1 MNLKLILLTG
11 FIAFGLAMIANAGSI
26 TDSDNDL
33 IPDVFDNCLVE
44 ANGPGDKTNQDDADQ
59 DGYGNI
65 CDGDLTNDGLVA
77 GTDFN
82 DFVGL
87 FGGTDLVADFT
98 GDGLV
103 AGTDFNKFVGM
114 FGGIVGPSGL
124 SCAGTI
130 PCPL

>member
-11 FIAFGLAMIANAGSI
+11 LISCGLAMTANAGSI
-26 TDSDNDL
+26 DDMDGDR
-33 IPDVFDNCLVE
+33 IPDVFDNCLDQ
-44 ANGPGDKTNQDDADQ
+44 ANGPDDLTHQDDADE

-82 DFVGL
+82 AFLLL

-98 GDGLV
+98 GDGIV
-103 AGTDFNKFVGM
+103 AGTDFNKFLTM
-114 FGGIVGPSGL
+114 FGEPNGPSGL

-130 PCPL
+130 PCP